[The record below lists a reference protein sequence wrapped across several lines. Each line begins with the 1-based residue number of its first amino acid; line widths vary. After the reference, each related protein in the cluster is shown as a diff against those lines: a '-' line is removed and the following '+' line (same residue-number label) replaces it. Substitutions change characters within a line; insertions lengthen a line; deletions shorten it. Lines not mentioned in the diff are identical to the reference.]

1 MNPRILLHGLGVQ
14 AGMGCVIFFLSW
26 HLLHFFA
33 GFHSIYGRLPGALIY
48 RLLFLHGIALLFVF
62 HFLPFPFIKA
72 PCNFMVL
79 GYPGFIHG
87 YGVPNGWPEKTGVNH
102 VFLIGGW
109 RFVSGLEIRSEA
121 LLLWLYFC
129 GSTFVFS
136 LRFGDYN

>member
-1 MNPRILLHGLGVQ
+1 
-14 AGMGCVIFFLSW
+14 
-26 HLLHFFA
+26 
-33 GFHSIYGRLPGALIY
+33 
-48 RLLFLHGIALLFVF
+48 
-62 HFLPFPFIKA
+62 
-72 PCNFMVL
+72 MVL